1 MRRFQRL
8 SRGKLA
14 ALVCSG
20 GMMFQL
26 SGCDFGQINATVTLS
41 GEEIITT
48 LVRGAITGP
57 LNEFINDTV
66 SGLFNDGS

>member
-1 MRRFQRL
+1 MGRSQRIIR
-8 SRGKLA
+8 SKWF
-14 ALVCSG
+14 ALLCSG

-26 SGCDFGQINATVTLS
+26 SGCDFGQVDATVTLS

-57 LNEFINDTV
+57 LNQFINDSV
-66 SGLFNDGS
+66 SGLFNDGG